1 MIMPLNTLTSLP
13 ASQFERRTRIRHR
26 AYWLGIA
33 AALAFACALAGCS
46 SGRSEREG
54 QMTSYSSQESKSG
67 TPELFTVPQDQ
78 MSHVQVVT
86 VRPVKLDRTMRLTG
100 AVAYNAFKTT
110 PVITQVGGPVTRI
123 LVVPGQHV
131 HQGEPMLYVTS
142 PDYSQLLDGYIK
154 ARETY
159 RVADKN
165 FSRAQ
170 DLYQHNAIAERDLL
184 QAESDRNQAQADLNA
199 SEQSMK
205 ILGIKN
211 PEDLLKGP
219 SSAEI
224 QVIAP
229 IGGEVVERLVA
240 PGQVMQAGQTQAF
253 TISDMSTVW
262 VLANVYQDDL
272 AYVRDGDDV
281 VVQTDAYP
289 ETFHGKIS
297 YVSAA
302 LDPNTRT
309 LQARIVVD
317 NPGEKLKKD
326 MFCTATVT
334 AGVIQN
340 AIAVPDASVLRDDEN
355 QPFVYVATGANQ
367 FGRRAVEIGQSQSGQ
382 TQVLKGLSAGE
393 KVVGDG
399 SLFLQFA
406 NSIQH

>member
-1 MIMPLNTLTSLP
+1 MR
-13 ASQFERRTRIRHR
+13 FRRSSKKSKQRFTR
-26 AYWLGIA
+26 AAFVYGIA
-33 AALAFACALAGCS
+33 VALAIGCALALAGCS
-46 SGRSEREG
+46 SNRNAGE
-54 QMTSYSSQESKSG
+54 MTSYSSQASKSE
-67 TPELFTVPQDQ
+67 TPQLFTIPQDQ
-78 MSHVQVVT
+78 MAHVTVVT
-86 VRPVKLDRTMRLTG
+86 IQPASLTRTLRLTG

-110 PVITQVGGPVTRI
+110 PVITQVGGPVSRI
-123 LVVPGQHV
+123 LVVPGQRV
-131 HQGEPMLYVTS
+131 REGEPMLEVTS
-142 PDYSQLLDGYIK
+142 PDYSLQLATYSK
-154 ARETY
+154 ARDTF

-165 FSRAQ
+165 YDRAK
-170 DLYQHNAIAERDLL
+170 DLYEHNAIAERDLL

-211 PEDLLKGP
+211 PEDLVKAP

-224 QVIAP
+224 PVIAP

-262 VLANVYQDDL
+262 VLANVYQGDL
-272 AYVRDGDDV
+272 AFVKMGDDV
-281 VVQTDAYP
+281 VVRTDSYP
-289 ETFHGKIS
+289 DSFHGKIS

-317 NPGEKLKKD
+317 NPGEKLKRD
-326 MFCTATVT
+326 MYCTVTVT
-334 AGVIQN
+334 AGVIPN
-340 AIAVPDASVLRDDEN
+340 AISVPDASVLRDDVN
-355 QPFVYVATGANQ
+355 QPFVYVENGSNQ
-367 FGRRAVEIGQSQSGQ
+367 FGRRGVDIGDSQNGR
-382 TQVLKGLSAGE
+382 TQILKGLSPGE

-406 NSIQH
+406 NTFQQ